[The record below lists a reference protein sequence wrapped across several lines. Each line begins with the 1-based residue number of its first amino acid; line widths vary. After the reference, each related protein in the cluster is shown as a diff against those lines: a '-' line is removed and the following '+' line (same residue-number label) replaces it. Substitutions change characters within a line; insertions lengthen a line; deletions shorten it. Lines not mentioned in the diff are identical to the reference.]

1 MHALNRTNGTPLRA
15 NALAGSCSAQQCE
28 DLEDTEGLTQLY
40 TIVRCAIML
49 NDSSVLEEMLREEH
63 VMDVL
68 GALEYDP
75 DVKQP
80 QKHREFLQSQVQF
93 KVGRRQRERAGAGG

>member
-1 MHALNRTNGTPLRA
+1 
-15 NALAGSCSAQQCE
+15 
-28 DLEDTEGLTQLY
+28 
-40 TIVRCAIML
+40 ML

-80 QKHREFLQSQVQF
+80 QKHRDFLQSHVQF
-93 KVGRRQRERAGAGG
+93 KVRYSAVAHIAALEI